1 MFQFPGLAPRLLG
14 SIPIARN
21 GLSHWVPA
29 DRFVFANPR
38 RFSQLVAPFIASESQ
53 GIPRT
58 PFVTFF
64 NNENPYIVSSN
75 PRYSV
80 IRKIFLQFVTFI
92 YFPSC
97 QRTLKETLLNPP
109 KGGNRK
115 SIFPKITKESN
126 LAYGTS
132 PILCSFVLDLKFRFR
147 VGFSTLNSKL
157 LSVFQYFF

>member
-1 MFQFPGLAPRLLG
+1 MGC
-14 SIPIARN
+14 PIGA
-21 GLSHWVPA
+21 PA

-97 QRTLKETLLNPP
+97 QRTLKKPPPAPP
-109 KGGNRK
+109 KEGCKER
-115 SIFPKITKESN
+115 ILVQITKESN
-126 LAYGTS
+126 LCLFQAPALSCAVWSSG
-132 PILCSFVLDLKFRFR
+132 FRVPGSEFRVPGSGFR
-147 VGFSTLNSKL
+147 VGFSTLNSEL
-157 LSVFQYFF
+157 